1 MINSIER
8 TTLIAVEGKDEINFI
23 KALFKH
29 IKPDANFDI
38 MEVGGKQQF
47 NNKIPVLKRV
57 SGFSDVDKFLIICDA
72 DDNAENTFKGIIN
85 LLRKE
90 KLPTPLK
97 VNTFSKGTPQVCI
110 FLMPGSSE
118 NGMLEDLCLKTV
130 KDNPA
135 MKCVNSFIDCA
146 KGLGEPPK
154 NIAKAKAQAYLA
166 AMPKI
171 LSSVGIAAQKGY

>member
-1 MINSIER
+1 
-8 TTLIAVEGKDEINFI
+8 
-23 KALFKH
+23 
-29 IKPDANFDI
+29 
-38 MEVGGKQQF
+38 
-47 NNKIPVLKRV
+47 
-57 SGFSDVDKFLIICDA
+57 
-72 DDNAENTFKGIIN
+72 
-85 LLRKE
+85 
-90 KLPTPLK
+90 
-97 VNTFSKGTPQVCI
+97 
-110 FLMPGSSE
+110 MPGSSE

-171 LSSVGIAAQKGY
+171 LSSVGIAAQKGYWDLDSIELHDLKTILLAL